1 MVKTYRTIQGDMWDS
16 IAYQQLGSEIYAE
29 QLIQLNQQYRETY
42 IFPAGVIL
50 QLPEIGRTARQSDN
64 LPPWKR

>member
-1 MVKTYRTIQGDMWDS
+1 MWDS

-29 QLIQLNQQYRETY
+29 QLMQVNQQYREIY
-42 IFPAGVIL
+42 IFPANMVL
-50 QLPEIGRTARQSDN
+50 QLPEIERTAQPSNN

>member
-1 MVKTYRTIQGDMWDS
+1 MKTYKTVQGDMWDS

-29 QLIQLNQQYRETY
+29 QLMQVNQQYREIY
-42 IFPAGVIL
+42 IFPANMVL
-50 QLPEIGRTARQSDN
+50 QLPEIERTAQSSNN